1 MSNLSFF
8 NVTMLYV
15 ALVVPYVIRIVLTL
29 VKLYVALIKHLV
41 ELHVAMVLYVTLVEG
56 LYISKA
62 VRFIS
67 LCLKMML

>member
-41 ELHVAMVLYVTLVEG
+41 KLHVAMVLYVTLVEG